1 MRSST
6 VLVVRDTVS
15 YSAGT
20 AMRFSLAG
28 VTSFVT
34 DTVSYCAGMTTSR
47 VVAGSFTTVRVTV
60 FGHPDLSGDFQV
72 GTSGSIALP
81 LVGEVPA
88 AGSSPRE
95 LEVAIANVLS
105 PDYLKNPK
113 VAVEVLTYRPFYI
126 IGEVKSPGSYSYV
139 NGMRVINAVALA
151 GGFTYRAREDE
162 LYITR
167 AEDGEKI
174 PATQATVVR
183 PGDVIEVPQRFF

>member
-1 MRSST
+1 MMWKRIFFAWSVLGLALLTWLT
-6 VLVVRDTVS
+6 VAVPVS
-15 YSAGT
+15 AQENDY
-20 AMRFSLAG
+20 RL
-28 VTSFVT
+28 
-34 DTVSYCAGMTTSR
+34 
-47 VVAGSFTTVRVTV
+47 GSNDIVRVTV
-60 FGHPDLSGDFQV
+60 FGHPDLSGEFQV
-72 GTSGSIALP
+72 GSSGSIALP
-81 LVGEVPA
+81 LVGEVSA

-95 LEVAIANVLS
+95 LEMAIANVLA

-126 IGEVKSPGSYSYV
+126 IGEVKAPGSYSYV

-167 AEDGEKI
+167 SEDGQKI